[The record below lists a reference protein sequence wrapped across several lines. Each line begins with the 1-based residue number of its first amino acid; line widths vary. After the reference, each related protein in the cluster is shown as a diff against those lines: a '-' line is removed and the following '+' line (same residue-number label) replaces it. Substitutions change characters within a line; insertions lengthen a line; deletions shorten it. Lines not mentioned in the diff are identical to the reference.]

1 MHVKAIAAAAA
12 LFCFGA
18 GAAHAAL
25 FDVSATL
32 KGAGEKP
39 ASATSGAGTLTGELD
54 TGDKAFSY
62 EVNYSGLSGPVT
74 AAHFQGAVAP
84 GSSDQ
89 PIIAGQA
96 LTNPIEGTTTLTN
109 DQVSSLEAGKWSLN
123 LNTAAHPT
131 GEIAGQLQATRREAP
146 DNTIQLN

>member
-32 KGAGEKP
+32 KGAGETP
-39 ASATSGAGTLTGELD
+39 AGATSGAGTLTGELD
-54 TGDKAFSY
+54 TSDKAFSY
-62 EVNYSGLSGPVT
+62 EVNFSGLSGPVT
-74 AAHFQGAVAP
+74 AAHFQGAVTP

-89 PIIAGQA
+89 PVITTQS
-96 LTNPIEGTTTLTN
+96 LTNPIEGTTTLTD

-123 LNTAAHPT
+123 LNTAANPA
-131 GEIAGQLQATRREAP
+131 GEIRGQVQATRREEQ
-146 DNTIQLN
+146 DNIPLN